1 MEHSINGIPVQ
12 AVIWRAWRAWG
23 AERIWG
29 SPVEA
34 PVADGRGGWSQL
46 FENGLLQYHP
56 NQSATTGVVQV
67 GLLGRAWLGTRT
79 VAPET
84 PSTDQ
89 FFPETHHAIGG
100 IFEQFWNVYG
110 GGPIFG
116 LPLTGE
122 ERSTDESGNP
132 IITQTFERAQL
143 IRPAASDS
151 MAAIKLR
158 PLGRWQWA
166 QMDEHVPTAAVE
178 AR

>member
-1 MEHSINGIPVQ
+1 VEHSIDGVPVQ

-29 SPVEA
+29 LPIEA
-34 PVADGRGGWSQL
+34 PVADGQGGWSQL

-56 NQSATTGVVQV
+56 ERSATAGAVQV
-67 GLLGRAWLGTRT
+67 AMLGREWLGARD

-84 PSTDQ
+84 ASTGH

-100 IFEQFWNVYG
+100 IFERFWNIYG
-110 GGPIFG
+110 GVPIFG

-122 ERSTDESGNP
+122 ERGTDDAGNP
-132 IITQTFERAQL
+132 IVSQTFERAQL
-143 IRPAASDS
+143 IRPAASES
-151 MAAIKLR
+151 LAVIKLR
-158 PLGRWQWA
+158 PLGRLRWA
-166 QMDEHVPTAAVE
+166 QKDEHVPASAVQ